1 VPSCGTNSGSDRS
14 NWRPRSANSSPRPFS
29 RRRADQSR
37 SRRLGSSAV
46 GPSALTVRTS
56 ARSRRRNPLPFS
68 DAPGRAIDIEAGRW
82 AARPT
87 CHGSPAR
94 PRACASLAVDRP
106 IGPSLPQRANVSPA
120 CPASSTRSKLGAKP
134 ATVAGREGPTTGR
147 GPRVLAECPASVIN
161 NLAIQLRLP
170 CPIQSSLDRKRTHSP
185 CYIPTTKSGAA
196 PRRPP
201 PQFPSPK

>member
-1 VPSCGTNSGSDRS
+1 MGTPQFELIRAHYGRTRVGYEASRCKVKACYGTLLLPIPTGLVFVMMGSGVRISLAAPIQVLIGQTGGQGQQTLRHD
-14 NWRPRSANSSPRPFS
+14 PF

-46 GPSALTVRTS
+46 APSALTVRTS
-56 ARSRRRNPLPFS
+56 PRSRRRNPLPFS
-68 DAPGRAIDIEAGRW
+68 DAPGWAIDIEAGRS

-120 CPASSTRSKLGAKP
+120 YPAAQRNSGWALSPQLLSW
-134 ATVAGREGPTTGR
+134 AG
-147 GPRVLAECPASVIN
+147 
-161 NLAIQLRLP
+161 
-170 CPIQSSLDRKRTHSP
+170 K
-185 CYIPTTKSGAA
+185 
-196 PRRPP
+196 
-201 PQFPSPK
+201 

>member
-1 VPSCGTNSGSDRS
+1 MMGSGVRISLAAPIQVLIGQTGGQGQQTLRHE
-14 NWRPRSANSSPRPFS
+14 
-29 RRRADQSR
+29 
-37 SRRLGSSAV
+37 SSAV
-46 GPSALTVRTS
+46 APSALTVRTS
-56 ARSRRRNPLPFS
+56 PRSRRRNPLPFS
-68 DAPGRAIDIEAGRW
+68 DAPGWAIDIEAGRW

-120 CPASSTRSKLGAKP
+120 CPASSTHSKLGAKP
-134 ATVAGREGPTTGR
+134 ATVAGREVGPTTR
-147 GPRVLAECPASVIN
+147 ARTAVLAECPASVIN
-161 NLAIQLRLP
+161 TQAIQLRLL
-170 CPIQSSLDRKRTHSP
+170 CPIQFSLDRKRTHSP